1 MQIVLIEREMKDKE
15 EALKRCKY
23 QAAWLKQLKK
33 PEYKETIWQLSQEAF
48 LLEDQLA
55 HYKTVF
61 NLLQEDQEVFDNFPK
76 RI

>member
-1 MQIVLIEREMKDKE
+1 MQIVQIEREMKDKE

-23 QAAWLKQLKK
+23 HAAWLKQLRK
-33 PEYKETIWQLSQEAF
+33 PEYKETIWQLSQEQF
-48 LLEDQLA
+48 LLEDQIA

-61 NLLQEDQEVFDNFPK
+61 NLLQEDQEVFDNVPK